1 MPLNREE
8 RKLLHQKS
16 KEPTFGVG
24 RPDNNSGNEG
34 DLAFRQ
40 IEGSGT
46 VEYLKQNNE
55 WVAIASSGEMP
66 KTRIIGKNIQ
76 SKIGEDNNHGK
87 LSGLSDDDHKDY
99 VRIGATSP
107 RTGTGSLDLNTTTF
121 DLDATGAVTLDSTS
135 TVLISGDGGATF
147 SDDTEALVYDGS
159 GNVDFDAVALDIDT
173 SGATTLTSTDNITIE
188 ALGADASN
196 TKLIKIVG
204 GSPETSGSTH
214 LKHGKVS
221 IESYATL
228 TESGTTAVNYNSS
241 GLHLIADA
249 DNVSSK
255 QCNIFIEQ
263 KNTHGK
269 GNSYGIDVLAS
280 NGIRIRSENTASGS
294 GDAAKTN
301 ILMRA
306 TGYID
311 VGANVSSITPTNND
325 PIRTKFHG
333 TTEIAGLYRP
343 SDAVITTDLGTLN
356 GDSASGVYSNFEAL
370 ETQKLMR
377 NFTYKATGSSI
388 SNDAYLTI
396 VTAANDEDTD
406 GTVWLVT
413 VSFRAG
419 INEGINVGYCFET
432 NNTTVDPQTA
442 GYVMQYFAGTGN
454 GGEITFTAGNGIRWQ
469 NKTGATVEDAFASA
483 QRIQGASDFS

>member
-1 MPLNREE
+1 MSLNRNE
-8 RKLLHQKS
+8 RKLIHQKS
-16 KEPTFGVG
+16 KQATFGNG
-24 RPDNNSGNEG
+24 KPDNREG
-34 DLAFRQ
+34 KNGDVSFRKVD
-40 IEGSGT
+40 GVGT
-46 VEYLKQNNE
+46 VQFLKQDGE
-55 WVAIASSGEMP
+55 WIALSSSGDAP
-66 KTRIIGKNIQ
+66 LVRNIGRTSSTEFIDI
-76 SKIGEDNNHGK
+76 SDHG
-87 LSGLSDDDHKDY
+87 GLTGLGDDDHIDY
-99 VRIGATSP
+99 VRIGSTSP

-147 SDDTEALVYDGS
+147 SDDTGTLVYDGS

-228 TESGTTAVNYNSS
+228 SESGDTAVNYNSS

-255 QCNIFIEQ
+255 HCNIFIEQ

-269 GNSYGIDVLAS
+269 GSSYGIDVLAS
-280 NGIRIRSENTASGS
+280 NGIRIRSENTATGS
-294 GDAAKTN
+294 TKTN

-311 VGANVSSITPTNND
+311 VSSNVSSITPTNND

-356 GDSASGVYSNFEAL
+356 GDSASGVYSKFEAL